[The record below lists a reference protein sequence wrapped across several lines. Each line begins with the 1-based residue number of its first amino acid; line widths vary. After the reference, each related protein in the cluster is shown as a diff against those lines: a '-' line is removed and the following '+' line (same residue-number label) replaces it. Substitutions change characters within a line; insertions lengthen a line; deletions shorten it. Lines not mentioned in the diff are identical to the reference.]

1 MKLKKYLDKGFLMCY
16 YLYSKKI
23 KNMEEK
29 IMRTIST
36 NVYRFEELSTIAKE
50 KAIESFRC
58 SEFFQFYNDEIIDT
72 IKEIARAIS
81 CDYDYY
87 SYDGIDY
94 EVSFTSHDNVESISG
109 KRAYAYIVNNYLM
122 PNKEYKTY
130 WKDHCIYTDGRKN
143 LKRRSKLFYSWDN
156 CPFTGYIAD
165 CCFIEAWRAWEKS
178 FNCYST
184 IESFLDLLGEKL
196 GKEWTSENEY
206 QNSDEYIEDYLMNNN
221 YEFLEDGTEF

>member
-1 MKLKKYLDKGFLMCY
+1 
-16 YLYSKKI
+16 
-23 KNMEEK
+23 
-29 IMRTIST
+29 MRTIT
-36 NVYRFEELSTIAKE
+36 TTIYHFDELSEEAKK

-58 SEFFQFYNDEIIDT
+58 TESFQFYNEEIQDT
-72 IKEIARAIS
+72 IKEIARSIS

-87 SYDGIDY
+87 SYDGIFY
-94 EVSFTSHDNVESISG
+94 EVSFTSHDNIESLSG

-130 WKDHCIYTDGRKN
+130 WKDHCIYCDGRKN
-143 LKRRSKLFYSWDN
+143 VKRKSNLFYSWDN

-178 FNCYST
+178 FTSKST
-184 IESFLDLLGEKL
+184 IEDFLDLLGAKL
-196 GKEWTSENEY
+196 GKEWTGENEY
-206 QNSDEYIEDYLMNNN
+206 QNSNEFISEMLTVND